1 MANASCLATFF
12 SCWDMVMLIQ
22 TFAFALQ
29 ATKRAVSGQRW
40 DYRWQPVPRKCNFIV
55 LSSLVVVPLF

>member
-12 SCWDMVMLIQ
+12 SCWGMVMLIQ

-29 ATKRAVSGQRW
+29 ATKRAVAGQRW
-40 DYRWQPVPRKCNFIV
+40 DYRWQSVPRKCNFIV